1 MESGKGSTTFRLNVL
16 PTLHADGAT
25 QMAFDLALLDHA
37 HATPGTIWLRTYT
50 WSAPTL
56 SLGYF
61 QPWKTL
67 PELVKKAWDGVAVVR
82 RPTGGGAIWHDGD
95 LTYAVVV
102 PSAHPW
108 AGQARRLYQGIHD
121 ALAAIMTEDG
131 AEVVRRQ
138 IAFPQMQSIETVQ
151 KAGNAAAHPSS
162 PFLCFEDG
170 DADDLLLDG
179 VKVVGGAQRRRGWA
193 SLQHGSIHWR
203 RSSQPT
209 AAHLPGLLDLRPNFA
224 EKSPVKWAEKLGP
237 RLVSA
242 WGLEMQSVQP
252 PPEVI
257 MAAHAWSNR
266 LKEAEWLDKR

>member
-1 MESGKGSTTFRLNVL
+1 MQPGTGSTAFRLNVL

-37 HATPGTIWLRTYT
+37 HATPDVVWLRTYT

-61 QPWKTL
+61 QAWKTL
-67 PELVKKAWDGVAVVR
+67 PELLRKAWDGVAVVR

-102 PSAHPW
+102 PSANPW

-121 ALAAIMTEDG
+121 ALAGIMAEDG
-131 AEVVRRQ
+131 AELVRRQ
-138 IAFPQMQSIETVQ
+138 IAFPQMQS
-151 KAGNAAAHPSS
+151 KDAGKQAAEIAIQAPS

-179 VKVVGGAQRRRGWA
+179 LKIVGGAQRRRGWGT
-193 SLQHGSIHWR
+193 LQHGSIHWR
-203 RSSQPT
+203 RSSHAT
-209 AAHLPGLLDLRPNFA
+209 AAHLPGLLDLRSNFA
-224 EKSPVKWAEKLGP
+224 EKSPVKWAELLGP
-237 RLVSA
+237 RLALA

-252 PPEVI
+252 PPEVVL
-257 MAAHAWSNR
+257 AAHAWSNR
-266 LKEAEWLDKR
+266 LKEAEWLEKR